1 MEKHKSLAIDPFVVT
16 ALLVLVSAAYT
27 FYDLFL
33 TRNFPVF
40 TTEEE
45 IEESIQSEFPLF
57 VDYL

>member
-1 MEKHKSLAIDPFVVT
+1 MEKHKGLQVDPFVV
-16 ALLVLVSAAYT
+16 AAFLVLASSAYT

-33 TRNFPVF
+33 NRDFPVF

-45 IEESIQSEFPLF
+45 IEEAIQVEFPLF